1 MAKGSRAIHQPSEE
15 GLLVEHGALYPA
27 FERLEERGC
36 ISVKWEL
43 PQITGRRGLF
53 PDLRKGAKSMF
64 RRKRRVNDFSAE
76 IEVHIQLE
84 TERLREQGLSEN
96 EARTAARRAF
106 GNVTRAKERFYE
118 SRRGLWWDH
127 LQQDIRFGLRMLLKS
142 PGFSVVAILTLA
154 LGIGANTALFSVVN
168 AVLLRPLP
176 FENSSRLVWSWG
188 DCSLCAQ
195 AAVAPA
201 DFIDYRAENHSFEY
215 YGAMAGGDSLFNLA
229 GSDKPTQVKGSMVTA
244 GFFDALGMRP
254 RYGRVFELADEK
266 TTDPQVVILSH
277 HLWQERFGSDPNV
290 IGKSVTLDDKT
301 RTVVGVLA
309 NDISVLSQA
318 DLWFPAPFQNQGM
331 QSRRSH
337 FLRPVGLLRRGV
349 TISEAQAEL
358 NTIAARLGRE
368 YPDTNA
374 GWSLRLE
381 PLQSVLVGSA
391 RLALLVLLA
400 AVGLVLLMACANVAS
415 LLLSRNT
422 VRQREIVIRTA
433 IGAERSRLVRQ
444 LLTESLLLALAG
456 GAAGILL
463 ANRGVELLKGLGP
476 QSLPRLDE
484 VNVSG
489 TALAFTFV
497 TAIFAAVLFGLG
509 PALKA
514 SRRDMAQSLREGG
527 SSGDS
532 RSKHRAH
539 NVLVVAQIALS
550 AVVLIAS
557 GLLLNSFWRLMRVHL
572 GFDPANVLTTE
583 VALVSPRYDDQRRRE
598 SFFHDLEDRIQSASG
613 AGSAGFVSEL
623 PLSGEADDTFF
634 TIAEHPP
641 ANPNANEDADVRV
654 IDGDYFGAMR
664 IPLLAGRA
672 FERQDSLESRKVVI
686 VNEPFVKKYFPHE
699 SPIGKHLKLFEGKP
713 EFVAREIVGI
723 VGGNKHFALQESLRP
738 AMFTPGSFMKMN
750 VVVRSAGDP
759 AMLTTAVRQAI
770 RAIDPDEATSAF
782 RTMGDVVSSSAAG
795 DRFNAL
801 LLGVFGGIALLLT
814 AAGVFGVLSYL
825 VTQRT
830 REIGLRMALGA
841 QRTDVLRV
849 IVGHGVR
856 LALLGLAIGIVAAA
870 VVTRWMSSVLFDVK
884 PTDPLTFVA
893 VALVLGSVAFLASY
907 IPARR
912 AMRVDPMVALRYE

>member
-1 MAKGSRAIHQPSEE
+1 M
-15 GLLVEHGALYPA
+15 
-27 FERLEERGC
+27 
-36 ISVKWEL
+36 W
-43 PQITGRRGLF
+43 
-53 PDLRKGAKSMF
+53 
-64 RRKRRVNDFSAE
+64 RRKRMMEELDADIRE
-76 IEVHIQLE
+76 HIE
-84 TERLREQGLSEN
+84 TETQDNLERGMPPE
-96 EARTAARRAF
+96 EAQYAAMRKF
-106 GNVTRAKERFYE
+106 GNVTRVKEDTREVWTVVWFE
-118 SRRGLWWDH
+118 H
-127 LQQDIRFGLRMLLKS
+127 LIEDIRFGLRMLRKN
-142 PGFSVVAILTLA
+142 PGFSFVAVLTLA

-188 DCSLCAQ
+188 NCSLCDQ
-195 AAVAPA
+195 AAVSPA
-201 DFIDYRAENHSFEY
+201 DFPDYRAQSHSFEH
-215 YGAMAGGDSLFNLA
+215 YGAMAGENSLFNLA
-229 GSDKPTQVKGSMVTA
+229 GGDKPIQIEGSMVTA
-244 GFFDALGMRP
+244 GFFDALGIQP
-254 RYGRVFELADEK
+254 RYGRAFELSDEK

-277 HLWQERFGSDPNV
+277 HLWQDRFGSDPNL
-290 IGKSVTLDDKT
+290 IGKSITLDDKT

-309 NDISVLSQA
+309 NDVSVLSRA

-349 TISEAQAEL
+349 TISQAQAEL
-358 NTIAARLGRE
+358 DTIAARLGRE

-374 GWSLRLE
+374 GWNLRLE
-381 PLQSVLVGSA
+381 PLQTVLVGSV
-391 RLALLVLLA
+391 RRALLVLLA
-400 AVGLVLLMACANVAS
+400 AVGLVLLIACANVAS

-422 VRQREIVIRTA
+422 VRRREIVIRTA
-433 IGAERSRLVRQ
+433 IGAGRSRLLRQ

-456 GAAGILL
+456 GAAGIFL
-463 ANRGVELLKGLGP
+463 AYAGVEFLKGLGP

-489 TALAFTFV
+489 AVLGFTFV
-497 TAIFAAVLFGLG
+497 TAIFTGILFGLG

-514 SRRDMAQSLREGG
+514 SRRDLVQGLREGG
-527 SSGDS
+527 AAGDS

-539 NVLVVAQIALS
+539 GALVVAEVALS
-550 AVVLIAS
+550 VVVLIAS

-572 GFDPANVLTTE
+572 GFDPANLLTTE
-583 VALVSPRYDDQRRRE
+583 VSLISPRYDDNQRRE
-598 SFFHDLEDRIQSASG
+598 SFFHELQDRIQSASG
-613 AGSAGFVSEL
+613 AGSVGFVSEL

-641 ANPNANEDADVRV
+641 ANPNDNSDADVRI

-672 FERQDSLESRKVVI
+672 FERQDSLESRRAVI
-686 VNEPFVKKYFPHE
+686 VNEPFVKKFFPNE
-699 SPIGKHLKLFEGKP
+699 NPIGKHLKMFEGKP
-713 EFVAREIVGI
+713 QFVAREIVGI

-738 AMFTPGSFMKMN
+738 AMFTPGSFMRMN

-782 RTMGDVVSSSAAG
+782 RTMGAVVSTSAAG

-801 LLGVFGGIALLLT
+801 LLGAFGGIALLLT
-814 AAGVFGVLSYL
+814 AAGIFGVLSYL

-830 REIGLRMALGA
+830 REIGLRIALGA
-841 QRTDVLRV
+841 QRPAVVRV
-849 IVGHGVR
+849 IVGQGVR
-856 LALLGLAIGIVAAA
+856 LALLGLCIGVVAAV

-884 PTDPLTFVA
+884 PTDPLTFAAVA
-893 VALVLGSVAFLASY
+893 VVLGTVAFLASY
-907 IPARR
+907 LPARR

>member
-1 MAKGSRAIHQPSEE
+1 
-15 GLLVEHGALYPA
+15 
-27 FERLEERGC
+27 
-36 ISVKWEL
+36 
-43 PQITGRRGLF
+43 
-53 PDLRKGAKSMF
+53 MF
-64 RRKRRVNDFSAE
+64 RRKREANDFSAE
-76 IEVHIQLE
+76 IEAHIQLE
-84 TERLREQGLSEN
+84 TERLREQGVREN

-106 GNVTRAKERFYE
+106 GNVTRAEEEFYE
-118 SRRGLWWDH
+118 SHRWLWWEH
-127 LQQDIRFGLRMLLKS
+127 LKQDTRFGLRMLRKS

-188 DCSLCAQ
+188 NCTLCSQ
-195 AAVAPA
+195 AAVSPA
-201 DFIDYRAENHSFEY
+201 DFIDYRAQNHSFEH

-229 GSDKPTQVKGSMVTA
+229 GSDKPIQIKGSMVTA
-244 GFFDALGMRP
+244 GFFDALGIQP
-254 RYGRVFELADEK
+254 RFGRIFELSDEK
-266 TTDPQVVILSH
+266 TTDPLVVILSR

-309 NDISVLSQA
+309 NDVAVLSQA

-349 TISEAQAEL
+349 TISQAQAEL
-358 NTIAARLGRE
+358 DTIAARLGSE
-368 YPDTNA
+368 YPVTNA

-381 PLQSVLVGSA
+381 PLQSVLVGSV

-400 AVGLVLLMACANVAS
+400 AVGFVLLIACANVAS
-415 LLLSRNT
+415 LLLARNT

-433 IGAERSRLVRQ
+433 LGAERSRLARQ

-463 ANRGVELLKGLGP
+463 ANAGGDLLKRLGP

-489 TALAFTFV
+489 VVLAFTFV
-497 TAIFAAVLFGLG
+497 TAIFTGILFGLG

-527 SSGDS
+527 ASGDS

-539 NVLVVAQIALS
+539 NALVVAEVALS
-550 AVVLIAS
+550 VVVLIAS
-557 GLLLNSFWRLMRVHL
+557 GLLLNSFWRLMRVQL

-583 VALVSPRYDDQRRRE
+583 VSLVSPRYDDERQRG
-598 SFFHDLEDRIQSASG
+598 SFFHELEDRIQSASG

-641 ANPNANEDADVRV
+641 ANPNDNEDADVRV
-654 IDGDYFGAMR
+654 IDGDYLGAMR

-672 FERQDSLESRKVVI
+672 FDRQDSLESRKVVI
-686 VNEPFVKKYFPHE
+686 VNEPFVKKFFPNE
-699 SPIGKHLKLFEGKP
+699 GPIGKHLKMFEGKP
-713 EFVAREIVGI
+713 EFVSREIVGI

-770 RAIDPDEATSAF
+770 HAIDPDEATSAF

-814 AAGVFGVLSYL
+814 AAGIFGLLSYL

-856 LALLGLAIGIVAAA
+856 LALLGLCIGVVAAA
-870 VVTRWMSSVLFDVK
+870 VVTRWMSSVLFNVK

-893 VALVLGSVAFLASY
+893 VAVVLGTVGFLASY

-912 AMRVDPMVALRYE
+912 ATHVDPMVALRYE